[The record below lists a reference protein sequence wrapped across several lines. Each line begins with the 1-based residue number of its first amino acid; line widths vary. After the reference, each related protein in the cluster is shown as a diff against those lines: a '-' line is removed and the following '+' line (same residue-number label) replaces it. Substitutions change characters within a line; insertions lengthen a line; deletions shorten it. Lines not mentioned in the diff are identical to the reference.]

1 MPITMASDHT
11 LLLADESP
19 ILYRSGTEQIAT
31 PFKRHSAN
39 PVIAQDHPWEEAI
52 GWSSVYRHPQT
63 GKYQLWYQGYAKDQ
77 VPSRTQD
84 HRFATPNRTTE
95 SISRNQCSISFR

>member
-77 VPSRTQD
+77 VPSRRIGRRNPFRETNV
-84 HRFATPNRTTE
+84 RFLSAERK
-95 SISRNQCSISFR
+95 SS